1 MTQSDSASRA
11 VAEPALTDSGLY
23 ARIVEDLRD
32 RALTTKE
39 LAEVIGVQPR
49 QVTNWASGR
58 NLPRGARRD
67 RLLEVDYIVK
77 LLREVYTRE
86 GAEIWLHGRKRS
98 LGGQRPIDLMR
109 EGRFQTV
116 VHAVER
122 LRTGAM

>member
-1 MTQSDSASRA
+1 MSRNESSAAS
-11 VAEPALTDSGLY
+11 VEPRLTDSGMY

-32 RALTTKE
+32 RALTTQE
-39 LAEVIGVQPR
+39 LAGVVGVNAR
-49 QVTNWASGR
+49 QVSNWASGQ
-58 NLPRGARRD
+58 NIPKGVRRD
-67 RLLEVDYIVK
+67 RLLEVDYIIK

-86 GAEIWLHGRKRS
+86 GVDIWLHGRKRS

-116 VHAVER
+116 LQAVER